1 MESITGKDQ
10 NGEGIFFIRCRPQ
23 SSLHFGGTADGRPGE
38 GSAMFNS
45 DRPAGSHL
53 DMLFVS
59 CVTVPAF
66 LIYPDHL
73 HNNRILIRPA
83 DWLPVPLYPTV
94 YYKAG
99 QLYLEAQASHRMAAT

>member
-1 MESITGKDQ
+1 MSALCHDGEY
-10 NGEGIFFIRCRPQ
+10 NGQGPKWRGNVLYQVQTPI
-23 SSLHFGGTADGRPGE
+23 DGRPGE

-45 DRPAGSHL
+45 DRPAGSHF
-53 DMLFVS
+53 DMLFVC